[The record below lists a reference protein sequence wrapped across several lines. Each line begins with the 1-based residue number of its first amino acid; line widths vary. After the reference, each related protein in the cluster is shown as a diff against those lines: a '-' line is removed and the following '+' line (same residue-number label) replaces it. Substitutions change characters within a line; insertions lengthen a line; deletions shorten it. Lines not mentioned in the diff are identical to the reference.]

1 MTRTWFLHG
10 YSFPHNH
17 GSVKNNYEL
26 KKQLLMLGLI
36 LSLTHDVWDVTCF
49 CKKISLT
56 HGFWEVCK
64 KHLLRPSV
72 FFQDLSILAQAF
84 ASWRH
89 GESGPK
95 VAQFLRA
102 EAMRQMQVP
111 RFFPAWG
118 RISIDLDLIGFTW
131 LPCFY
136 IGVGK
141 NYPDSHGGLFIS
153 HYKGG
158 FGFVSR

>member
-1 MTRTWFLHG
+1 MTRTWFL
-10 YSFPHNH
+10 NH
-17 GSVKNNYEL
+17 GSVKNIYEL
-26 KKQLLMLGLI
+26 KKQLLLLGPI
-36 LSLTHDVWDVTCF
+36 LSLTYDFWDVTCF
-49 CKKISLT
+49 CKKKYHSPMDFGRCVKNICFAI
-56 HGFWEVCK
+56 G
-64 KHLLRPSV
+64 

-111 RFFPAWG
+111 RFFPLG
-118 RISIDLDLIGFTW
+118 GDFDGLGFDWIHLVT
-131 LPCFY
+131 LFY

-141 NYPDSHGGLFIS
+141 KLPRFTWGL
-153 HYKGG
+153 
-158 FGFVSR
+158 

>member
-1 MTRTWFLHG
+1 ML
-10 YSFPHNH
+10 
-17 GSVKNNYEL
+17 L
-26 KKQLLMLGLI
+26 KKNITHPWILG
-36 LSLTHDVWDVTCF
+36 
-49 CKKISLT
+49 
-56 HGFWEVCK
+56 VCK
-64 KHLLRPSV
+64 NKHLLRPSV

-111 RFFPAWG
+111 RVFPAWG
-118 RISIDLDLIGFTW
+118 RILMDLDLIGFTW
-131 LPCFY
+131 LRCFY

-141 NYPDSHGGLFIS
+141 NYPDSHEDYL
-153 HYKGG
+153 
-158 FGFVSR
+158 